1 MGGGCGG
8 WNWDWIFFNRKLEV
22 FFFSFLRRRWGGFGY
37 VGGNGKFFF
46 LETVGSFFCDKHC
59 GEFSL
64 IGFLLFLFL
73 IFINLLF

>member
-1 MGGGCGG
+1 MG
-8 WNWDWIFFNRKLEV
+8 N
-22 FFFSFLRRRWGGFGY
+22 
-37 VGGNGKFFF
+37 FFF

-73 IFINLLF
+73 IFVTVLTSFFICFKNNDKLIKLRVFLTIQNAIANFLNIYKYT